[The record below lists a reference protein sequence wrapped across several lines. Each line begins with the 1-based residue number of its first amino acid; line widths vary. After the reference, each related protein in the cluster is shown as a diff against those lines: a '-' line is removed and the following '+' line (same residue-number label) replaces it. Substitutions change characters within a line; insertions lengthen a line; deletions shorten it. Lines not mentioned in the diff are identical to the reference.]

1 MGMALITGG
10 ARSGKS
16 SLAVRIASRWHGAVT
31 FIATAEA
38 RDDEMRSK
46 IARHR
51 ADRPDA
57 WRVVEEPID
66 LEAALEAASS
76 SDLVIVDCL
85 TLWVSNLLERGVA
98 ATDVEERAAAAA
110 KTAAARGGPV
120 LVVTNEV
127 GDGIVPMDPVT
138 RAYRDLM
145 GTVNATFGREATR
158 ALLVVAGRIVTLTDP
173 EEVIGDVLGG

>member
-1 MGMALITGG
+1 MGMVLLTGG

-16 SLAVRIASRWHGAVT
+16 SLAVRIATRWRGAVT

-46 IARHR
+46 IERHR
-51 ADRPDA
+51 ADRPA
-57 WRVVEEPID
+57 GWRVVEEPVE
-66 LEAALEAASS
+66 LEGALETASS
-76 SDLVIVDCL
+76 SDLVVVDCL
-85 TLWVSNLLERGVA
+85 TLWVSNLLERG
-98 ATDVEERAAAAA
+98 ATDVAERAAAAA
-110 KTAAARGGPV
+110 KTAASRAAPV

-127 GDGIVPMDPVT
+127 GDGIVPMDPAT

-158 ALLVVAGRIVTLTDP
+158 ALLVVAGRIVTLADP
-173 EEVIGDVLGG
+173 GEVIGDVLGG